1 MIFVDFQFEEIH
13 LRVKD
18 QLTFLE
24 YKKIITLIQ
33 LKKEK
38 KKKELVRGKRKQ
50 MHSVTLFINTHIAKL
65 HSLKLKNNT
74 RTRRKK
80 QTHTLFSLFFF
91 LLHKLKI
98 NLSFFL
104 TTYLLDLQRR
114 FKPQVTKLSPSDS
127 TVLNANGFA

>member
-1 MIFVDFQFEEIH
+1 MIH
-13 LRVKD
+13 LGVKD

-24 YKKIITLIQ
+24 YKNIITLIQ

-91 LLHKLKI
+91 FAPQTE
-98 NLSFFL
+98 NQFFL
-104 TTYLLDLQRR
+104 TTNLLDLQRR